1 MRVRRC
7 RFWVNLSQSVCL
19 TKTHIHLVVIHCSF
33 RYETMK
39 TCCSHLAVGVAGAAL
54 PPTGQHR
61 GVLCGSAT
69 LAALLLHGLLI
80 QWLRGAWWVSQ
91 GVCMRV
97 WGHSVTGLCS
107 WLRGPLPGLG
117 VSLLGT
123 PVMLNSLF
131 QRLVGD
137 EHRLAHLGGTT
148 VRHWGQVW
156 VGHGCRD
163 LRLLFGGGTRVR
175 VMGGAVGTEGLPL

>member
-1 MRVRRC
+1 M
-7 RFWVNLSQSVCL
+7 
-19 TKTHIHLVVIHCSF
+19 
-33 RYETMK
+33 
-39 TCCSHLAVGVAGAAL
+39 G
-54 PPTGQHR
+54 
-61 GVLCGSAT
+61 
-69 LAALLLHGLLI
+69 
-80 QWLRGAWWVSQ
+80 
-91 GVCMRV
+91 V

-137 EHRLAHLGGTT
+137 EHSLAHLRGTT

-156 VGHGCRD
+156 VGRGCRE
-163 LRLLFGGGTRVR
+163 LRLLFGGGTWVR